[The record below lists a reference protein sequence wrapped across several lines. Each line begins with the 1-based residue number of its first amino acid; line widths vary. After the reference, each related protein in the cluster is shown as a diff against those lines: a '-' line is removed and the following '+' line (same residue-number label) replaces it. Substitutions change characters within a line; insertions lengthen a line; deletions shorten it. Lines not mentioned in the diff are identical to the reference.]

1 MRSDIPYAV
10 LAAIECEPL
19 PPIVNGFITYAPG
32 PDNSANYKLGTIA
45 SYTCYSGYFLELS
58 SNSETRTCRDDDGK
72 DAFGKFDG
80 QAPTCVGKCLKAVH
94 CSKLKYKI
102 QKH

>member
-1 MRSDIPYAV
+1 MRSDILYAV

-19 PPIVNGFITYAPG
+19 PPIVNGFITYT
-32 PDNSANYKLGTIA
+32 PDNSANYNLGTIA
-45 SYTCYSGYFLELS
+45 FYACYSGYFL
-58 SNSETRTCRDDDGK
+58 SNSETRTCRDDNVK

-94 CSKLKYKI
+94 CSKL
-102 QKH
+102 